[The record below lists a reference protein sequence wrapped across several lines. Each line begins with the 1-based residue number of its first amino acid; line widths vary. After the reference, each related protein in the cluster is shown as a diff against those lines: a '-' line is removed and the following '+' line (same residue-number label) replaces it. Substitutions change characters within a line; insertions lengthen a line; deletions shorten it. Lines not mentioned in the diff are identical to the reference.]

1 MKISSKERYN
11 AVVLELKGNVMGGP
25 DAELFKDELRKNLEL
40 GRKNVVVDLSKVTLM
55 NSSGLGILVSG
66 LTTITNAGGE
76 MKICNPTDK
85 IESLLIMT
93 RLITIFDSYKS
104 QDDAVSSFA
113 D

>member
-25 DAELFKDELRKNLEL
+25 DADLFKNELKKNLEG
-40 GRKNVVVDLSKVTLM
+40 GRKNIIIDLSKVTMM

-104 QDDAVSSFA
+104 QDEAAASFSE
-113 D
+113 